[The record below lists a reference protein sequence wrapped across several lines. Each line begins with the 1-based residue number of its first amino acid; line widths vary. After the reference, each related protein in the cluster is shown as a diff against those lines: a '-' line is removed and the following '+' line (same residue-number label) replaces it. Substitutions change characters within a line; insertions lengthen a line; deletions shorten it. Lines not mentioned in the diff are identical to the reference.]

1 MTISMIRNNKIYTV
15 IVIIVIFLSVG
26 SCKIPQTTLNEDTLK
41 MSLPSLPK
49 DSSVSIPPIWRDFFQ
64 DSTLQALI
72 DTALQKNQDI
82 KITLQ
87 ELAIAKSA
95 ITLKQGTLLPSIT
108 ANMGAG
114 VSKVGRYT
122 AEGAGNVGTEITPGH
137 KIPTVIPDLAPTL
150 QLDWTIDLWNKL
162 NSSKKATIE
171 RYLASEAGQRV
182 VKSQLISDIAENYY
196 TLLALDYKSAMMQ
209 EYISLQKN
217 TVKIA
222 HIQKEADADT
232 QLAVEKFE
240 AELTKAQADE
250 YLLRQSIIETENN
263 LNLLL
268 GRFPQAIS
276 HPKVDFLQI
285 PMPTTSYTLS
295 TQLLLQR
302 PEVVEAEHKLKAAKW
317 DVETARKEFLPSFS
331 LSSTIGLNSFNPKY
345 LLKFPESLIFNSLGK
360 ITEPFINRKAIQ
372 ANFSQANA
380 LQLEVLYNYNK
391 TLLTAFIE
399 TNSLQS
405 KISNLE
411 SFYQFKHRQND
422 YLTKAVSTV
431 QSLYLNNRANYLEVI
446 DSERGQLDCK
456 MELVD
461 AKLQQLFTIINIYR
475 TFF

>member
-1 MTISMIRNNKIYTV
+1 MTISMIKNNKIYTV
-15 IVIIVIFLSVG
+15 IAIIVIFLSIG

-217 TVKIA
+217 AVKIA
-222 HIQKEADADT
+222 HIQKEADVDT

-268 GRFPQAIS
+268 GRFPQTIS

-360 ITEPFINRKAIQ
+360 ITEPFVNRKAIQ

-431 QSLYLNNRANYLEVI
+431 QNLYLNNRANYLEVI

-461 AKLQQLFTIINIYR
+461 AKLQQLFTLINIYR

>member
-1 MTISMIRNNKIYTV
+1 MTTSMIKNNNIYTV
-15 IVIIVIFLSVG
+15 IAIIVIFLSIG

-87 ELAIAKSA
+87 ELAIAKSE

-122 AEGAGNVGTEITPGH
+122 AEGAGNVSTEITPGH

-217 TVKIA
+217 AVKIA

-240 AELTKAQADE
+240 AELTKA
-250 YLLRQSIIETENN
+250 ENK

-360 ITEPFINRKAIQ
+360 ITEPFVNRKAIQ

-461 AKLQQLFTIINIYR
+461 AKLQQLFTLINIYR